1 MWLLNCYTIRY
12 SEYEI
17 LQHQREE
24 LEMQNKR
31 MVERI
36 SKLQFIYKGNCIFA
50 IKRLIQSKLNST
62 IHSSVAQHRRT
73 TKLQNAIGVIGQKI
87 KQISSQVGLIVT
99 KYRERRDGLMQLATS
114 IQYEIGQVRTAKHSF
129 SLTTGHYNWMAEFG
143 KLNTTLFLV
152 RLVVVMVSC
161 QANKYQLKWVNL
173 SFNWTNY
180 QFIKFQLNKCI
191 LNIKST
197 EQITMWTHCPCS
209 NLWVHSITWPC
220 GLD

>member
-1 MWLLNCYTIRY
+1 
-12 SEYEI
+12 
-17 LQHQREE
+17 
-24 LEMQNKR
+24 MQNKR

-129 SLTTGHYNWMAEFG
+129 SLTTGHYN
-143 KLNTTLFLV
+143 
-152 RLVVVMVSC
+152 
-161 QANKYQLKWVNL
+161 
-173 SFNWTNY
+173 
-180 QFIKFQLNKCI
+180 
-191 LNIKST
+191 
-197 EQITMWTHCPCS
+197 
-209 NLWVHSITWPC
+209 
-220 GLD
+220 